1 VSNTFSAG
9 GGIWSSLDPEIS
21 FNDPT
26 LANPIVTSTSVG
38 TFQVSFTDN
47 VCNETLQSSIEFIPY
62 PTIFSDTLIC
72 NDTLNVVN
80 ISAYGN
86 SVTWTSS
93 DPTNVHFSPD
103 NATMLATV
111 VFDQPGTYNLVMEDK
126 KCLNSVDV
134 DVTIAVVPQVM
145 QDTIAC
151 NNQLM
156 VIGTVANSGGVWTS
170 LSPEISF
177 NNATSQNPLVQTT
190 TPGVYTI
197 TFTDNAC
204 QISED
209 IDIDF
214 IANPVV
220 STFDTTI
227 CSGDVVTLV
236 ALGVLQ
242 NDLYTW
248 SNGVT
253 GISTSASV
261 DGDYIVEASNECG
274 VAVDTATVLS
284 IPCSINVP
292 NIIVLSSQAGNN
304 ALYIDYAGVQTFE
317 LSIVNRWGNVV
328 FQTSDPLIVWDGT
341 QNGTVLDEGVY
352 SYILNVTLMNDQE
365 LMNQGFIHLV
375 H

>member
-1 VSNTFSAG
+1 
-9 GGIWSSLDPEIS
+9 
-21 FNDPT
+21 
-26 LANPIVTSTSVG
+26 
-38 TFQVSFTDN
+38 
-47 VCNETLQSSIEFIPY
+47 
-62 PTIFSDTLIC
+62 
-72 NDTLNVVN
+72 
-80 ISAYGN
+80 
-86 SVTWTSS
+86 
-93 DPTNVHFSPD
+93 
-103 NATMLATV
+103 
-111 VFDQPGTYNLVMEDK
+111 
-126 KCLNSVDV
+126 V

-204 QISED
+204 QISKD

-214 IANPVV
+214 IDNPVV

-236 ALGVLQ
+236 AFGVPQ

-292 NIIVLSSQAGNN
+292 NIIVLSSTAGNN
-304 ALYIDYAGVQTFE
+304 ALYIDYSGVQTFE
-317 LSIVNRWGNVV
+317 LFIMNRWGNVV

-352 SYILNVTLMNDQE
+352 SYILNVTLVNDQE